1 MYSLRL
7 GLRELSRGV
16 FGLPVNREQ
25 GGVDG
30 AAAHGVAAGRSAGR
44 GVSLGWGDGTESEA
58 LMRLKMSSAMH
69 LVTSLDSTC

>member
-44 GVSLGWGDGTESEA
+44 GVSLGWGDGTEVRRSCA
-58 LMRLKMSSAMH
+58 
-69 LVTSLDSTC
+69 